1 MFSYYLLTLLIVS
14 SVFFIWLLERYI
26 KNKNLKNIFWSLG
39 FLFMSIAYGLNFYS
53 DLMSW
58 SVNIYKI
65 YYFSSMVLVLLLGL
79 GTAYIFQKK
88 WKFYFLIYSILI
100 SLIFA
105 IFDFTSNVN
114 YSLLLQDNL
123 NSMPNLVVMLSL
135 LLVIPG
141 SIVLII
147 GAYYSAFKL
156 RKNRDAIIYNS
167 LIGTGALVYSAIGS
181 AAMFNIYSL
190 YYIGQ
195 LVGLLLMFI
204 GFLKSINV
212 FKS

>member
-1 MFSYYLLTLLIVS
+1 
-14 SVFFIWLLERYI
+14 
-26 KNKNLKNIFWSLG
+26 
-39 FLFMSIAYGLNFYS
+39 MSIAYGLNFYS

-141 SIVLII
+141 SMVLII